1 MNDASKSKNS
11 NESSKSR
18 LKKTV
23 IYLKTHRTFTYIFSI
38 VLLLGIFFIYL
49 IWEMP
54 SLTQLEN
61 IDPPLVTRIYSED
74 GKVIHEL
81 YTHNRIYV
89 PYDRIPQHTIE
100 ALLDTEDRDFFDHWG
115 INLKRVPKAIFV
127 DLITLSFRQGFSTIT
142 MQLARNLYFGFAKNI
157 VRKFREI
164 LTAIQIE
171 RTYSKQEILEMYLNM
186 AFFGH
191 GTYGIQSASEKYF
204 GKDVSELT
212 SEESAIL
219 VAMLKGPNRY
229 SPINYPDRVIQRR
242 NLVLHNMLV
251 CDDLTEAKYD
261 SLKQLPIELQ
271 KANEVNSSAPYFT
284 EYVRIQLNELQD
296 SLGVNVYED
305 GLNVYTTL
313 NSEMQAC
320 MDSAVKKHMPELQK
334 EVRAYLKKNEKKLSA
349 NAAKNNTT
357 YTGISDS
364 LFEKK
369 SEVQIAFVALNH
381 RNGHILAM
389 VGGRDFKESQFNRA
403 VQARRQPGS
412 AFKPFLYTAAIDNG
426 YSPVDKIL
434 NQPVVI
440 NNPDGTRWDP
450 ENFSKDFG
458 GLTTLRYGLIHSLN
472 LIAARLILEIGPP
485 VVVDYAH
492 RMGITTPLRPF
503 PTLALG
509 SSEVIPLELVNSYGV
524 FANQGVWVK
533 PVSITRIE
541 DRYGNIIYESKTTQ
555 KEVLNRATSYIITDM
570 LEDAIN
576 KGTGGSARWKFN
588 FTEPAAG
595 KTGTTDN
602 YTDAWF
608 VGFTPLITAGVWVG
622 LDDPQLKLGNGQT
635 GAHAAL
641 PFWADFMKSV
651 YDTLNLPANEFKQP
665 PEVIRLQICEE
676 SGKIATNFCPKVVN
690 EVFNIKFHPTE
701 QCDIHRKPQMN
712 KKQTDLFF

>member
-1 MNDASKSKNS
+1 MTNEFEKPSKIKQIILFLR
-11 NESSKSR
+11 KHR
-18 LKKTV
+18 LFTAL
-23 IYLKTHRTFTYIFSI
+23 ISIFLLCFLFILYLMQ
-38 VLLLGIFFIYL
+38 G
-49 IWEMP
+49 MP

-61 IDPPLVTRIYSED
+61 IDPPLVSRIYSED

-89 PYDRIPQHTIE
+89 PYDKIPEHTIQ

-115 INLKRVPKAIFV
+115 INLKRVPKAILI
-127 DLITLSFRQGFSTIT
+127 DLFTLSFRQGFSTIT
-142 MQLARNLYFGFAKNI
+142 MQLAKNLYFDFSKNLI
-157 VRKFREI
+157 RKFREI

-171 RTYSKQEILEMYLNM
+171 RTYSKKEILEMYLNM

-191 GTYGIQSASEKYF
+191 GTYGIQSASKKYF

-212 SEESAIL
+212 SDESATL

-229 SPINYPDRVIQRR
+229 SPINYPERVIQRR
-242 NLVLHNMLV
+242 NLVLKNMLV
-251 CDDLTEAKYD
+251 CNNITQTEYD
-261 SLKQLPIELQ
+261 SLKQLPIIVKEIG
-271 KANEVNSSAPYFT
+271 ESNSAAPYFT
-284 EYVRIQLNELQD
+284 EYVRLQLNQLQD
-296 SLGVNVYED
+296 SLKVNVYED
-305 GLNVYTTL
+305 GLNIYTTL
-313 NSEMQAC
+313 NSKMQAC
-320 MDSAVKKHMPELQK
+320 MDSAIVKHMPELQK
-334 EVRAYLKKNEKKLSA
+334 EVRDYLKRKQIKDKTRAEEKDKEFVE
-349 NAAKNNTT
+349 
-357 YTGISDS
+357 IPDS
-364 LFEKK
+364 LFEEK
-369 SEVQIAFVALNH
+369 SEVQIAFVAMNH

-389 VGGRDFKESQFNRA
+389 VGGRDFLKTKFNRA
-403 VQARRQPGS
+403 TQAKRQPGS

-426 YSPVDKIL
+426 YTPVDKIL

-450 ENFSKDFG
+450 ENFTKDFG
-458 GLTTLRYGLIHSLN
+458 GLTTLREGLRHSLN
-472 LIAARLILEIGPP
+472 LIAARLIIEIGPP

-492 RMGITTPLRPF
+492 RMGISTQLRPF

-524 FANQGVWVK
+524 FANQGVWVR
-533 PVSITRIE
+533 PISITRIE
-541 DRYGNIIYESKTTQ
+541 DRYGNVIYESKTEQ
-555 KEVLNRATSYIITDM
+555 KEVLSRATSYILTNM

-576 KGTGGSARWKFN
+576 KGTGASARWKYQ

-608 VGFTPLITAGVWVG
+608 VGFTPLLTAGVWVG

-641 PFWADFMKSV
+641 PFWADFMKAV
-651 YDTLNLPANEFKQP
+651 YDTLNLPAQDFKQP
-665 PEVIRLQICEE
+665 PEVVSLQVCEE
-676 SGKIATNFCPKVVN
+676 SGKLATNFCPKVIT

-701 QCDIHRKPQMN
+701 QCDIHTRPDMKKKKP
-712 KKQTDLFF
+712 DIFF

>member
-1 MNDASKSKNS
+1 MTHEFGN
-11 NESSKSR
+11 SSKIKRSINF
-18 LKKTV
+18 LKKHPRLTV
-23 IYLKTHRTFTYIFSI
+23 LSSIFIFCFFFLVYL
-38 VLLLGIFFIYL
+38 VVG
-49 IWEMP
+49 MP

-61 IDPPLVTRIYSED
+61 IDPPLVSRIYSED

-81 YTHNRIYV
+81 FIHNRIYV
-89 PYDRIPQHTIE
+89 PYDKIPENAIH
-100 ALLDTEDRDFFDHWG
+100 ALLDTEDRDFFEHWG
-115 INLKRVPKAIFV
+115 INIKRIPKAFLV
-127 DLITLSFRQGFSTIT
+127 DLVTLSFRQGFSTIT

-171 RTYSKQEILEMYLNM
+171 RTYSKKEILEMYLNT

-191 GTYGIQSASEKYF
+191 GTYGIQSASKKYF

-212 SEESAIL
+212 SDESAIL

-229 SPINYPDRVIQRR
+229 SPINYPERVIQRR

-251 CDDLTEAKYD
+251 CDNISEAEYD
-261 SLKQLPIELQ
+261 SLKQIPITVKELG
-271 KANEVNSSAPYFT
+271 ETNSAAPYFT
-284 EYVRIQLNELQD
+284 EYVRQQLNALQD

-305 GLNVYTTL
+305 GLNIYTTL
-313 NSEMQAC
+313 NSKVQAC
-320 MDSAVKKHMPELQK
+320 MDSAVKKHMPQLQK
-334 EVRAYLKKNEKKLSA
+334 EVRDYLKRKQQRDKTRAEEKDKEFVE
-349 NAAKNNTT
+349 
-357 YTGISDS
+357 IPDS
-364 LFEKK
+364 LFDEK

-389 VGGRDFKESQFNRA
+389 VGGRDFQKTKFNRA
-403 VQARRQPGS
+403 TQAKRQPGS

-426 YSPVDKIL
+426 YTPIDKIL

-450 ENFSKDFG
+450 ENFTKDFG
-458 GLTTLRYGLIHSLN
+458 GLTTLREALRHSIN
-472 LIAARLILEIGPP
+472 LVAARLILEIGPP

-492 RMGITTPLRPF
+492 RMGISTRLRPF

-509 SSEVIPLELVNSYGV
+509 SSEVIPLELVSSYGV
-524 FANQGVWVK
+524 FANQGVWVE
-533 PVSITRIE
+533 PISITRIE
-541 DRYGNIIYESKTTQ
+541 DRYGNVIYQPKTNQ
-555 KEVLNRATSYIITDM
+555 KEVLSRATSYILTNM

-576 KGTGGSARWKFN
+576 KGTGGSARWKYQ
-588 FTEPAAG
+588 FTKPAAG

-608 VGFTPLITAGVWVG
+608 IGFTPLITAGVWVG

-641 PFWADFMKSV
+641 PFWAEFMKTV
-651 YDTLNLPANEFKQP
+651 YDTLNLPAQDFKQP
-665 PEVIRLQICEE
+665 PEVVNLQICEE
-676 SGKIATNFCPKVVN
+676 SGKLATNFCPKVIN

-701 QCDIHRKPQMN
+701 QCDIHTKPQMKQ
-712 KKQTDLFF
+712 KKSDIFF

>member
-1 MNDASKSKNS
+1 
-11 NESSKSR
+11 
-18 LKKTV
+18 
-23 IYLKTHRTFTYIFSI
+23 
-38 VLLLGIFFIYL
+38 
-49 IWEMP
+49 MP

-61 IDPPLVTRIYSED
+61 IDPPLVSRIYSED

-89 PYDRIPQHTIE
+89 PYDKLPEHTIH

-115 INLKRVPKAIFV
+115 INLKRVPKAILV
-127 DLITLSFRQGFSTIT
+127 DLFTLSFRQGFSTIT
-142 MQLARNLYFGFAKNI
+142 MQLARNLYFDFAKN
-157 VRKFREI
+157 VTRKFREI

-171 RTYSKQEILEMYLNM
+171 RTYSKKEILEMYLNM

-191 GTYGIQSASEKYF
+191 GTYGIQSASKKYF

-212 SEESAIL
+212 PEESAIL

-251 CDDLTEAKYD
+251 CNNITETEYD
-261 SLKQLPIELQ
+261 SLKQLPITIKETG
-271 KANEVNSSAPYFT
+271 ETNSAAPYFT
-284 EYVRIQLNELQD
+284 EYVRLQLNQLQD
-296 SLGVNVYED
+296 SLKVNVYED
-305 GLNVYTTL
+305 GLNIYTTL
-313 NSEMQAC
+313 NSKMQGC
-320 MDSAVKKHMPELQK
+320 MDSAIVKHMPELQK
-334 EVRAYLKKNEKKLSA
+334 EVRDYLRRKQKRDKTRAEEKDKEFFE
-349 NAAKNNTT
+349 
-357 YTGISDS
+357 IPDS
-364 LFEKK
+364 LFEEK
-369 SEVQIAFVALNH
+369 SEVQIAFVAMNH

-389 VGGRDFKESQFNRA
+389 VGGRDFQKTKFNRA
-403 VQARRQPGS
+403 TQAKRQPGS

-426 YSPVDKIL
+426 YTPVDKIL

-458 GLTTLRYGLIHSLN
+458 GLTTLREGLRHSLN
-472 LIAARLILEIGPP
+472 LIAARLIIEIGPP

-492 RMGITTPLRPF
+492 RMGINTQLRPF

-524 FANQGVWVK
+524 FANQGVLVK

-541 DRYGNIIYESKTTQ
+541 DRYGNVIYQSKTKQ
-555 KEVLNRATSYIITDM
+555 KEVLSRATSYILTNM

-576 KGTGGSARWKFN
+576 RGTGASSRWKYQ
-588 FTEPAAG
+588 FTAPAAG

-608 VGFTPLITAGVWVG
+608 IGFTPILTAGVWVG

-635 GAHAAL
+635 GSHAAL
-641 PFWADFMKSV
+641 PFWADFMKAV
-651 YDTLNLPANEFKQP
+651 YDTLNLPAQNFKQP
-665 PEVIRLQICEE
+665 PEVVSLQVCEE
-676 SGKIATNFCPKVVN
+676 SGKLATNFCPKVIT

-701 QCDIHRKPQMN
+701 QCDIHTKPDMKQ
-712 KKQTDLFF
+712 KKPDIFF